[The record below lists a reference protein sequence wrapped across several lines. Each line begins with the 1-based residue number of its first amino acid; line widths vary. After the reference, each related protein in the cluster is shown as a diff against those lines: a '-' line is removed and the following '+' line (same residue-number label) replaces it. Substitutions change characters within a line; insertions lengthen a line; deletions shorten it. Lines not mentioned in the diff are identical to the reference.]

1 MNTLY
6 IILAIIIASII
17 AFSTFVVIGAI
28 EKHRKININWVLLM
42 TAIVLSC
49 VLIMVLIYHSE
60 NDKEVAQTSY
70 NNGYE
75 DGVADT
81 HHTIPTNEEMEEWFT
96 STKEVT
102 VSSNEGGDV
111 AVHII
116 DGTGNEWVLVADK

>member
-1 MNTLY
+1 MSTLY
-6 IILAIIIASII
+6 VILAIIIGLIVAS
-17 AFSTFVVIGAI
+17 AMFVIIGAI
-28 EKHRKININWVLLM
+28 EKHRHININWVM
-42 TAIVLSC
+42 MVITIVLSC

-70 NNGYE
+70 NRGYE

>member
-1 MNTLY
+1 MSTIY
-6 IILAIIIASII
+6 IILGIIIASIVASI
-17 AFSTFVVIGAI
+17 AFVVIGAI
-28 EKHRKININWVLLM
+28 EKHRHININWVM
-42 TAIVLSC
+42 MVIIIVLSC
-49 VLIMVLIYHSE
+49 SLAMVLIYHSE
-60 NDKEVAQTSY
+60 NDKEVAQTY
-70 NNGYE
+70 YDNGYE

-81 HHTIPTNEEMEEWFT
+81 QHTFPNNEEMEEWFT

>member
-1 MNTLY
+1 MSTLY
-6 IILAIIIASII
+6 IILAIIIGLIVAS
-17 AFSTFVVIGAI
+17 AMFVIIGAI
-28 EKHRKININWVLLM
+28 EKHRHININWVM
-42 TAIVLSC
+42 MVITIVLGC

-102 VSSNEGGDV
+102 VSSNESGDV
-111 AVHII
+111 AIHII
-116 DGTGNEWVLVADK
+116 DGNNNEWVLVADK